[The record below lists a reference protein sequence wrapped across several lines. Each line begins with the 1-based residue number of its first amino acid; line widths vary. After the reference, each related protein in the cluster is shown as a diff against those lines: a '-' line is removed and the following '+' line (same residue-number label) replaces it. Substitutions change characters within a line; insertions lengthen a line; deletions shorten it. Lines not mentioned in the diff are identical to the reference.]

1 MSFLNSNETFYR
13 ILRTVVQGII
23 GILIANIDLIISA
36 INISD
41 TWKPIIVA
49 LVMAVLSPIM
59 SEIGKGIE
67 NKEIAKI
74 DALNAAPEVP
84 EEKKPEDGNGN

>member
-49 LVMAVLSPIM
+49 LVMAVLSPIL

>member
-49 LVMAVLSPIM
+49 LVMADLSPIM